1 VHHDGD
7 ITRDL
12 ARAGLEL
19 FEVDEQ
25 GLDRLDHSVL
35 RAVVEKVGGGPVG
48 LSTLAAAVGED
59 PDTVEEVVEPT

>member
-1 VHHDGD
+1 
-7 ITRDL
+7 
-12 ARAGLEL
+12 
-19 FEVDEQ
+19 
-25 GLDRLDHSVL
+25 L